1 MASSQ
6 SKSESSRGRR
16 PALLTLAGWGM
27 VAISSFVVAFMAL
40 QFSEYKGDSRVAALP
55 TENPPLYTGSI
66 KANSKPEIGIMQ
78 RGAPSS
84 SVTKTAELST
94 DVDLLRNELIAL
106 RRTVSVIR
114 ESRNQMAI
122 RLSAVERRAQGFSTT
137 IAKTKLGQKPVIPS
151 DPTPIQANSEP
162 RRNEIPPIPP
172 IPMAAPASKALKTKQ
187 AMIKAAPKFVTP
199 ELKTTKAE
207 KPEKPKK
214 TVSKTPRKIK
224 TDPITTASIGKK
236 ETKTKAVVEAER
248 TNFGVDLGGYS
259 SLATLNKG
267 WSDMK
272 QKQKQLLGNLAP
284 RASLSDKNGRLEVR
298 LVAGPFNNAAHAITL
313 CAQLQAKGR
322 RCQPTLFVGQPVV
335 IR

>member
-1 MASSQ
+1 
-6 SKSESSRGRR
+6 
-16 PALLTLAGWGM
+16 M

-40 QFSEYKGDSRVAALP
+40 QFSEHSGDSEVAALP
-55 TENPPLYTGSI
+55 TANPPLYTGSI
-66 KANSKPEIGIMQ
+66 KSESKPEIGLMR
-78 RGAPSS
+78 RGAPSANS
-84 SVTKTAELST
+84 SKTAELST

-114 ESRNQMAI
+114 ESRNQLAI

-137 IAKTKLGQKPVIPS
+137 IAKTKSGQRPVIPS
-151 DPTPIQANSEP
+151 DPMPILENNQIHLREV
-162 RRNEIPPIPP
+162 PPIPP
-172 IPMAAPASKALKTKQ
+172 IPMAAPSSKALKAKQ
-187 AMIKAAPKFVTP
+187 AMVKAAPKRVAAP
-199 ELKTTKAE
+199 ETIKTEVKPTKAE
-207 KPEKPKK
+207 KPEK
-214 TVSKTPRKIK
+214 TTSRTPRKIK
-224 TDPITTASIGKK
+224 TDPITTASIPKK
-236 ETKTKAVVEAER
+236 ETKTKDVKEVER

-267 WSDMK
+267 WTDMK

-322 RCQPTLFVGQPVV
+322 RCQPTLYVGQPVV
-335 IR
+335 TR